1 MRFSELAG
9 KELIDVR
16 DGVRL
21 GELGDAELVFE
32 AATGFVRSV
41 VVSPRRA
48 WWQRHRELV
57 IPWRGIK
64 KIGIDLIMVDLGTV
78 ADYAGEPED
87 RWPWNRRRHDLQEDG
102 DEESA
107 DGDLEGGRSAPP
119 ASRPAAPA
127 NGVWRAQ
134 GRRGEGEGGGPARG
148 LFFFRRR

>member
-41 VVSPRRA
+41 VVAPRRA

-78 ADYAGEPED
+78 ADYAGD
-87 RWPWNRRRHDLQEDG
+87 REERAPWNPDRSSRRERADETVDEG
-102 DEESA
+102 FPDDEEGPRPSPPS
-107 DGDLEGGRSAPP
+107 GR
-119 ASRPAAPA
+119 A
-127 NGVWRAQ
+127 NGVWRFRGQ
-134 GRRGEGEGGGPARG
+134 GEEREPGGSGRG